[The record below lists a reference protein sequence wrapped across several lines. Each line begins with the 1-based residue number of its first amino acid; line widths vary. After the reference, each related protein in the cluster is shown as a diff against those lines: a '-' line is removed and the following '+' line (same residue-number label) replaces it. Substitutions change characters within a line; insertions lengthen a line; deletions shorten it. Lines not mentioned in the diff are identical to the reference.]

1 MEVLTGQSTSASR
14 GANSL
19 CCRGISWRTTI
30 GHSEYCL
37 RELRPHSWG
46 GFLETSSI
54 PWTRSRVVKAVS
66 PRIAVLSVIRVPEC
80 LQVYRTEESR
90 QRQLERGAEPGS
102 DEVRGVNHNL
112 EEEVAK
118 ECYIQTRVSGYPT
131 ETDGP
136 RPV

>member
-1 MEVLTGQSTSASR
+1 MEDQDWVFGRLLERVASPEYGWLPR
-14 GANSL
+14 DFVDPVDEITRREG
-19 CCRGISWRTTI
+19 
-30 GHSEYCL
+30 SE
-37 RELRPHSWG
+37 S
-46 GFLETSSI
+46 
-54 PWTRSRVVKAVS
+54 
-66 PRIAVLSVIRVPEC
+66 RIAVPSVIRVPEC